1 MNLLSKEQM
10 EKLTTQRLLVYKKS
24 LMSVPETSESPTKIT
39 KDSPEWQA
47 VYKSL
52 KDILNTREHIDK

>member
-1 MNLLSKEQM
+1 M